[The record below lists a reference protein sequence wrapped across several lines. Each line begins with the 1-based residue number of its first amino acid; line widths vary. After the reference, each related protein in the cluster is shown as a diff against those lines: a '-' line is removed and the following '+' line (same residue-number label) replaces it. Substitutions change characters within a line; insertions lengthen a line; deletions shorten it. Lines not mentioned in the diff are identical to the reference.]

1 LIQQSRQ
8 IFHKIRSAKARAFGL
23 ADGVTQYPGRCR
35 LLAGAA
41 LTNVRSW
48 ESNGLNANI
57 AFGPFMTPH
66 KRHPANPLIADR
78 GDVARWAKVIWD
90 AGIKRI
96 E

>member
-1 LIQQSRQ
+1 M
-8 IFHKIRSAKARAFGL
+8 
-23 ADGVTQYPGRCR
+23 
-35 LLAGAA
+35 
-41 LTNVRSW
+41 TNVRSW
-48 ESNGLNANI
+48 ESNGLNADI